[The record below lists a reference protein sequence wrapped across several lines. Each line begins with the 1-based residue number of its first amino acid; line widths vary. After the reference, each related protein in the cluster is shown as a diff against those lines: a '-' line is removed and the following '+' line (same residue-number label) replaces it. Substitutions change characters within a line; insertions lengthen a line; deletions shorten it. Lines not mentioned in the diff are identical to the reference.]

1 MKDDLNDVAIDAARN
16 TGSQIAGYAS
26 AFAVAFSGYSLF
38 EGSVRQPDLKI
49 FVPPV
54 VQYAQ
59 PYQNSN
65 FEVFAVPVTLVNSG
79 ARTGTVLGIDLV
91 VNDLG
96 KGVTKTFYSA
106 DFGNWTLASA
116 RAFGFKPFSPISIP
130 GKASFSDV
138 VLFYPRRDEKVQAV
152 VTETGTYRLS
162 LTLKTA
168 DVDDFW
174 LLDRWFARKPD
185 AITVDMTLPVM
196 DHRAF
201 NVGTLPLHQKDY
213 QVTASGK

>member
-38 EGSVRQPDLKI
+38 EGSVRQPDLKA

-65 FEVFAVPVTLVNSG
+65 FEVFAVPVTIVNSG

-91 VNDLG
+91 VTGLA
-96 KGVTKTFYSA
+96 KGETKTFYSA
-106 DFGNWTLASA
+106 DLGNWTLATA

-130 GKASFSDV
+130 GKTSFSDV

-152 VTETGTYRLS
+152 VAETGTYRLS
-162 LTLKTA
+162 LTLNTA
-168 DVDDFW
+168 EVDDFW
-174 LLDRWFARKPD
+174 LLDRWLHRKPEPV
-185 AITVDMTLPVM
+185 TVEMTLPVM

-201 NVGTLPLHQKDY
+201 NVGTLPMHQKDY
-213 QVTASGK
+213 RPTTSGR

>member
-1 MKDDLNDVAIDAARN
+1 MRDDINDVAIDAARN
-16 TGSQIAGYAS
+16 TGSTIAGYAS

-65 FEVFAVPVTLVNSG
+65 FEVFAVPVTLVNTG
-79 ARTGTVLGIDLV
+79 ARTGTILGIDLV
-91 VNDLG
+91 VSDG
-96 KGVTKTFYSA
+96 KGATKTFYSA
-106 DFGNWTLASA
+106 DFGNWTLERA

-130 GKASFSDV
+130 GKTSFNDV
-138 VLFYPRRDEKVQAV
+138 VLFYPRREEKVQAV
-152 VTETGTYRLS
+152 VKEIGTYRLS

-168 DVDDFW
+168 EVDDFW
-174 LLDRWFARKPD
+174 LLDRWLSRKPD
-185 AITVDMTLPVM
+185 PVTVDMTLPVM

-201 NVGTLPLHQKDY
+201 NVGTLPMHQKDY
-213 QVTASGK
+213 QVTVSGK